1 MKNTNCRITNSP
13 LIELFSL
20 GDLYISDFIKTE
32 GDYRGTKKWDLT
44 LMLSP
49 DTQCLQLKENA
60 DKDFMYGKYW
70 YRSGTNTTM
79 KMELFDIANSCM
91 NLSKIK
97 AKNDVDDPYDKLVF
111 LDIASN
117 DGTLLSFVNNKKYER
132 IGIDPAEGSFQ
143 IEAKNN
149 CDIAVKD
156 FFSKDVYEKWEPI
169 ISGELTKASIV
180 TCIAMF
186 YDLEDPLL
194 FLKDVYDIMEDDGL
208 FVIQQSYMP
217 LMIKQLAFDN
227 ICHEHVFYH
236 SLYSMEY
243 MLRQIGFKVVD
254 VILNDVNGGSFRTYI
269 QKQKAKPE
277 SFGSSPYR
285 DVAQMRLQSLREYE
299 KTLNLKDKESYIN
312 FWNDIQELKKQ
323 TCEFVMKAHESGKS
337 IWVYGASTK
346 GNTLLQWF
354 GLDNLWI
361 DGAAER
367 SPYKFGLKTIGTNIP
382 IHSEETMRNIHP
394 DYLLVLPWHFIDEFK
409 EREKSYLEKGGHFI
423 IPCPK
428 FEII

>member
-1 MKNTNCRITNSP
+1 MNCRITQKP

-20 GDLYISDFIKTE
+20 GELYISDFIKTQ
-32 GDYRGTKKWDLT
+32 GDYRGLKKWDLT

-49 DTQCLQLKENA
+49 EIQCLQLKENA
-60 DKDFMYGKYW
+60 DKHFMYGKYW
-70 YRSGTNTTM
+70 YHSGTNASMTL
-79 KMELFDIANSCM
+79 ELKDIAESAM
-91 NLSKIK
+91 KLSKSK
-97 AKNDVDDPYDKLVF
+97 SDRQKVF

-117 DGTLLSFVNNKKYER
+117 DGTLLSFVDPIKYYR
-132 IGIDPAEGSFQ
+132 VAIDPAKGVFQ
-143 IEAKNN
+143 EKAKENSEN
-149 CDIAVKD
+149 AIQD
-156 FFSKDVYEKWEPI
+156 FFSKEVYEKIKMWPEIADVASTLPP
-169 ISGELTKASIV
+169 ASIV

-186 YDLEDPLL
+186 YDLDDPKK
-194 FLKDVYDIMEDDGL
+194 FLDDVYQIMDADGL
-208 FVIQQSYMP
+208 FIIQQSYMP

-243 MLRQIGFKVVD
+243 MLKQVGFKVID
-254 VILNDVNGGSFRTYI
+254 VQLNDVNGGSFRIYI
-269 QKQKAKPE
+269 QKQIAKPE

-285 DVAQMRLQSLREYE
+285 DVAKMRLESLREYE
-299 KTLNLKDKESYIN
+299 NTLNLGDKDSYN
-312 FWNDIQELKKQ
+312 SFWKSIQALKNETFKFIK
-323 TCEFVMKAHESGKS
+323 TAHDEGKS

-354 GLDNLWI
+354 NLDNSLI

-367 SPYKFGLKTIGTNIP
+367 SLHKYGLKTIGTNIP

-394 DYLLVLPWHFIDEFK
+394 DYLLILPWHFINEFC
-409 EREKSYLEKGGHFI
+409 EREIEYLNKGGHFI

>member
-1 MKNTNCRITNSP
+1 M
-13 LIELFSL
+13 IELFSL

-32 GDYRGTKKWDLT
+32 GDYRGLKKWDLT
-44 LMLSP
+44 MMLSP
-49 DTQCLQLKENA
+49 ETQCLQLKENA
-60 DKDFMYGKYW
+60 DKHFMYGKYW
-70 YRSGTNTTM
+70 YRSGTNDSM
-79 KMELFDIANSCM
+79 KAELFDIANSCM
-91 NLSKIK
+91 YLSKIK
-97 AKNDVDDPYDKLVF
+97 TENTPIF

-117 DGTLLSFVNNKKYER
+117 DGTLLSYVNHKYFR

-143 IEAKNN
+143 EEAKDR
-149 CDIAVKD
+149 CDVAIQE
-156 FFSKDVYEKWEPI
+156 FFSETVFNS
-169 ISGELTKASIV
+169 ISSTKTSIV

-186 YDLEDPLL
+186 YDLDDPIS
-194 FLKDVYDIMEDDGL
+194 FLKEVYNIMEDDGL

-243 MLRQIGFKVVD
+243 MLKETRFKVVD
-254 VILNDVNGGSFRTYI
+254 VHLNDINGGSFRIYI
-269 QKQKAKPE
+269 QKEKADVH

-285 DVAQMRLQSLREYE
+285 DVAQMRIESLREYE
-299 KTLNLKDKESYIN
+299 KILHLDKKETYIE
-312 FWNDIQELKKQ
+312 FWNKIQELKDQ
-323 TCEFVMKAHESGKS
+323 TYEFIKTVHDDGKS

-354 GLDNLWI
+354 NLNNNMI

-367 SPYKFGLKTIGTNIP
+367 SPYKYGLKTIGTNIP
-382 IHSEETMRNIHP
+382 IHSEDTMRTVKP
-394 DYLLVLPWHFIDEFK
+394 DYLLVLPWHFINEFK
-409 EREKSYLEKGGHFI
+409 EREKDYLLKGGHFI